1 MAVAT
6 GVAKLVAFKKETTG
20 LLMGIGATASTTGG
34 MYLRRVTSDID
45 LSKDTYESQEI
56 RADYQVGDMRHG
68 TRKVGGTIKGE
79 LAPGSYDEFMAS
91 VLRKAWVAAPAPT
104 MAALTITGAAVT
116 GQYTLTR
123 GVGSFLTDAVKIGHV
138 LRIVSGTSVSS
149 TDLNK
154 NLFVIGVSATTL
166 TVIPRD
172 NAMTPAAASTV
183 TFTTTGVGKYVWT
196 PTTGHL
202 NESYS
207 IEHYYSDL
215 TKSELFTGCRV
226 NSVSIGLPATGI
238 ATCDVNFV
246 GAGFNEGFTGTA
258 GAPVYGTFAGA
269 SQYFTS
275 PTAANNAGLLTAVA
289 GVLVTT
295 VSGTSTK
302 VATITGLTL
311 DIQGGMTTGA
321 VVGSNL
327 TPDVFAGRVKA
338 TGQITAYFDSVTM
351 RDYFVNE
358 TTFGVSCV
366 MYSDSTVGS
375 KFVSITMPYC
385 KANGA
390 TKSDGEQGLVM
401 TIPFVAL
408 FNPVASDV
416 TDGTLMTT
424 VMIQDSDAT

>member
-6 GVAKLVAFKKETTG
+6 GVGKLVAFKKETAN

-34 MYLRRVTSDID
+34 MYLRRVTSDLD
-45 LSKDTYESQEI
+45 LSKDTFESQEI

-68 TRKVGGTIKGE
+68 MRKVGGTVKGE
-79 LAPGSYDEFMAS
+79 LSPGAYDEFMAS
-91 VLRKAWVAAPAPT
+91 VLRKAWSVSPAPT
-104 MAALTITGAAVT
+104 MAALTVTTTATTGT
-116 GQYTLTR
+116 YTLTR
-123 GVGSFLTDAVKIGHV
+123 GAGSFITDGVKIGHV
-138 LRIVSGTSVSS
+138 LRIGSGTAVSS

-154 NLFVIGVSATTL
+154 NLFVIGVAATTL

-172 NAMTPAAASTV
+172 GSMTPTAASTV
-183 TFTTTGVGKYVWT
+183 TFVTTGIGKYVWA
-196 PTTGHL
+196 PTTGHV
-202 NESYS
+202 NDSYS

-226 NSVSIGLPATGI
+226 NSVSLGLPATGI

-246 GAGFNEGFTGTA
+246 GAGFNEGFTGTS

-275 PTAANNAGLLTAVA
+275 PTAANTAGLLTAVA

-302 VATITGLTL
+302 VATITGLTV
-311 DIQGGMTTGA
+311 DVQGGMTTGA

-338 TGQITAYFDSVTM
+338 SGQLTAYFDSITM

-358 TTFGVSCV
+358 TAFGISVV

-375 KFVSITMPYC
+375 KFISLSMPYC

-408 FNPVASDV
+408 FNPVASDT

-424 VMIQDSDAT
+424 MMIQDSDAT